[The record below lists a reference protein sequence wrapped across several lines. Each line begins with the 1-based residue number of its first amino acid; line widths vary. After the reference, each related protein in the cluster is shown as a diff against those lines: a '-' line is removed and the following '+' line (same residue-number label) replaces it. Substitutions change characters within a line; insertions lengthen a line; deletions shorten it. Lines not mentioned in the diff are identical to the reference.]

1 MNVEFVF
8 PVPLVHEFVE
18 IDNDAIEKYCYK
30 LRDEVPKKDRMAD
43 SWQSAWLDLDDTT
56 LAPLVNHV
64 QQKMD
69 ETSANLYKFTTD
81 YTISLKNYWI
91 NINEPNGQSV
101 SNNLPHMHGHYFFS
115 MVYYVKCDKDSGQLH
130 LVPPHGH
137 LDYTIPHQL
146 VTEFNVFNSQRWN
159 VSAEV
164 GKLIGFPSWL
174 NHYADNT
181 NSTDRISIA
190 FSGMLER
197 RM

>member
-81 YTISLKNYWI
+81 YTISLKNY
-91 NINEPNGQSV
+91 
-101 SNNLPHMHGHYFFS
+101 L
-115 MVYYVKCDKDSGQLH
+115 
-130 LVPPHGH
+130 
-137 LDYTIPHQL
+137 
-146 VTEFNVFNSQRWN
+146 
-159 VSAEV
+159 
-164 GKLIGFPSWL
+164 
-174 NHYADNT
+174 NT
-181 NSTDRISIA
+181 NLGFVLKNLKTLRLLKI
-190 FSGMLER
+190 LKL
-197 RM
+197 